1 MKKCLTINYINP
13 LTFVG
18 FILTVI
24 LAALLFSTTARAE
37 DLLASGDKIIRDT
50 IGQSSKLM
58 AWIYL
63 AEIVVGAAMYL
74 KTKNPLLLFGFV
86 FLIIM
91 TKIGFSV
98 VGG

>member
-1 MKKCLTINYINP
+1 MKKCLTINHLNALI
-13 LTFVG
+13 
-18 FILTVI
+18 TV
-24 LAALLFSTTARAE
+24 LFAALVFSTAAHAE
-37 DLLASGDKIIRDT
+37 DLLASGDKIIKDT

-58 AWIYL
+58 TWIYL
-63 AEIVVGAAMYL
+63 AEVVVGAAMYL
-74 KTKNPLLLFGFV
+74 KTKNPMLLFDFV

>member
-1 MKKCLTINYINP
+1 MKKCLTINQINP
-13 LTFVG
+13 L
-18 FILTVI
+18 ITV
-24 LAALLFSTTARAE
+24 LLVALLFSTSARAE
-37 DLLASGDKIIRDT
+37 DLLASGDKIIKDT

-58 AWIYL
+58 TWIYL
-63 AEIVVGAAMYL
+63 AEVVVGAAMYL

-98 VGG
+98 VEG